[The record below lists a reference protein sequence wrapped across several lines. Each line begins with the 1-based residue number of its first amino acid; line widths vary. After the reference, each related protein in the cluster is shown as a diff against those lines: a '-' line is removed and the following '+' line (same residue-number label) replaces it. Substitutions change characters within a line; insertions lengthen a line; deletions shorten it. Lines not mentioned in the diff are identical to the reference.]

1 MSQDVRAEGAAEAA
15 AGRAVHRAQS
25 AEPQD
30 TQVQSTEAQKRRRD
44 RRAAAA
50 FLAPA
55 MLLVG
60 GLLVVPFLH
69 TIYRSFFHD
78 TGFSRSWAGLDNYID
93 LLQSPVF
100 LQSVLNTALWVVGT
114 LSLPVLLGLAIAV
127 ATWQLPGG
135 GLLRF
140 ALILPYALSG
150 AATAVIWTFMLRSD
164 GAVNDALAS
173 LGLGFLQQD
182 WLLEWPLNTVV
193 MILAST
199 WQGTGAAVI
208 LFLVGLQSVP
218 PSTLE
223 AGRLDGAT
231 GWKLFRHITLPQL
244 RPITIVV
251 VGISIVNSLKT
262 FDIILLL
269 TNGGPGTASET
280 LALTMY
286 RETFTLARYGSGAA
300 VAVFLTVIVLAAS
313 WLYLRRQLRTD
324 ER

>member
-1 MSQDVRAEGAAEAA
+1 MTASSTATDSRPAPSSARPADPERTRRRRRDGVAA
-15 AGRAVHRAQS
+15 AG
-25 AEPQD
+25 
-30 TQVQSTEAQKRRRD
+30 
-44 RRAAAA
+44 

-55 MLLVG
+55 VLLVC
-60 GLLVVPFLH
+60 GLLAVPFLH

-78 TGFSRSWAGLDNYID
+78 SGFTREWAGLANYQD

-100 LQSVLNTALWVVGT
+100 LQSLLNTAMWVVGT
-114 LSLPVLLGLAIAV
+114 LALPVLLGLVIAV
-127 ATWQLPGG
+127 ATWRLPGG
-135 GLLRF
+135 AILRF
-140 ALILPYALSG
+140 SIILPYALSG
-150 AATAVIWTFMLRSD
+150 AATAVIWTFMLQSD
-164 GAVNDALAS
+164 GAVNSALDAF
-173 LGLGFLQQD
+173 GLTALQQD

-193 MILAST
+193 MILVSA

-208 LFLVGLQSVP
+208 LFLVGLQAVP

-231 GWKLFRHITLPQL
+231 GWDLFRHITLPQL
-244 RPITIVV
+244 RPITVVV
-251 VGISIVNSLKT
+251 VGISIVNGLKT

-286 RETFTLARYGSGAA
+286 RETFTLAQYGSGAA

-313 WLYLRRQLRTD
+313 WIYLRRQLRP
-324 ER
+324 EGR